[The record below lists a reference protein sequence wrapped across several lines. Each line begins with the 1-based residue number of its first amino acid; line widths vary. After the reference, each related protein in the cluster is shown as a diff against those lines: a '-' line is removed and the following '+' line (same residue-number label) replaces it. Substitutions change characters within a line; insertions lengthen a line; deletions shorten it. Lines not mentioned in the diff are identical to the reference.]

1 MLVLSRRKDESVM
14 IGDNLEVKVL
24 EIQKG
29 QVKLGIE
36 APRDVTVHR
45 REVYLAI
52 QQENLAATQ
61 AVDSDMSALA
71 DLFKETGLASDAKP
85 AEARPRSRGVPRARP
100 KRRTKKP

>member
-24 EIQKG
+24 DIQKG

-45 REVYLAI
+45 REVYLTI

-61 AVDSDMSALA
+61 AADPDMSALA
-71 DLFKETGLASDAKP
+71 DLLKGTGLASEAQP
-85 AEARPRSRGVPRARP
+85 AQARPRSRGVPRAKP
-100 KRRTKKP
+100 KRRTKRT

>member
-14 IGDNLEVKVL
+14 IGDSLEVKVL
-24 EIQKG
+24 DIQKG

-61 AVDSDMSALA
+61 AADSDMSALA
-71 DLFKETGLASDAKP
+71 DLFKETGLADKAEP
-85 AEARPRSRGVPRARP
+85 AEARPRSRGVPRTRP
-100 KRRTKKP
+100 RKGPKKA